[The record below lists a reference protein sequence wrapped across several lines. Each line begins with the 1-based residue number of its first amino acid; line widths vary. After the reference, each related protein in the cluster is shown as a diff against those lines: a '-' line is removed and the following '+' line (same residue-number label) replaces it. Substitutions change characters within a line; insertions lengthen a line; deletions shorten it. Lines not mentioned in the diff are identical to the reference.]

1 MYEECQKQMRIDGE
15 TPDEATA
22 DQNGALEISIAR
34 PGILLQAVE
43 ASRTVSYHRVAGTQ
57 SN

>member
-1 MYEECQKQMRIDGE
+1 MHEECQRQMRTDEE
-15 TPDEATA
+15 TPDEATT
-22 DQNGALEISIAR
+22 DQNVALEISIAR
-34 PGILLQAVE
+34 PETLLQAVE